1 MLARHRLHR
10 PVSYQGRAYDGQARS
25 ARNVSTRSI
34 LSHSF
39 MFACGVAVPPPANPT
54 TSRGVASALEWGRYD
69 VWGLLFL
76 DSSLMASLA
85 MMLGFGRASGKA
97 VHSPINPVSSFEVHG
112 SSVRKTRH
120 KVAMRQLVGQMTIR
134 RRESEVA
141 PDEVLRIASEHES
154 RSRFT
159 PAFEELVLVACCS
172 QPCSHEVAARH
183 VCGLSRFQPAYS
195 YTEATTCLVQ
205 SSLAVG
211 KTMMLLPAYQCK
223 TVVRWKF
230 CTSLTKHE

>member
-39 MFACGVAVPPPANPT
+39 MFACGVAVPPPTN
-54 TSRGVASALEWGRYD
+54 RGVASALEWGRYD

-97 VHSPINPVSSFEVHG
+97 AWAVHSPINPVSSIHG
-112 SSVRKTRH
+112 SGVRKTRH

-141 PDEVLRIASEHES
+141 PNEVLRIASEHES

-159 PAFEELVLVACCS
+159 PAFEELVLVAYCL

-183 VCGLSRFQPAYS
+183 LCGLSRFQPAYS
-195 YTEATTCLVQ
+195 YTEATASSYSPRLQLV
-205 SSLAVG
+205 
-211 KTMMLLPAYQCK
+211 
-223 TVVRWKF
+223 RR
-230 CTSLTKHE
+230 